1 MSHIGAYAFLFNA
14 DYESLG
20 GAYGYPLI
28 NQIVLSLFKSDV
40 KRTVSS
46 FMQLGD
52 IFLPSLSSKISEIKH
67 SYFGG
72 SHQSTYKFDKEMHMS
87 LVVRFVEEIGQQWS
101 TIDTK
106 KILKG
111 LLRKN
116 TFCITFPTLDKDIAI
131 GVDEKLKANPAYYGV
146 LEIDLGNK
154 VQYYIV
160 LSSLPEFCYVKNG
173 IVYFEEE
180 QGVDNNS
187 FWLDDFKKE
196 YPGNIIVMPTED
208 YKLNIPDVPGCK
220 DLSSSGEES
229 LKIFT
234 EKSKLTEYQQVL
246 EMLRFCKDDVGL
258 CLKAPVSEYIHTF
271 ILEER
276 KFVEYL
282 LNKHH
287 PRGSTK
293 AKFFN
298 ENLGIY
304 KDDWR
309 FLLAQFYY
317 GIRRNTHRKLS
328 SIDKHGVR
336 YETYLSV
343 IGRNNAVKSIR
354 VCWIIQ
360 KDKIKLTSAMPDNN
374 KEADLTKAFNPPIAD
389 RRLPVNE
396 KWQKIY
402 NMASDMSDI
411 AMSTCVP
418 TPMIVEQEI
427 VLDGMCGGAYV
438 HLPDARSS
446 FAQWLKKN
454 GLGEND
460 YKKGLNIY
468 LKNSKTQSHDKEKD
482 GADAFAEVLVLNGI
496 DCIVRDYLT

>member
-1 MSHIGAYAFLFNA
+1 MGAYAFIFNA
-14 DYESLG
+14 DHESLG
-20 GAYGYPLI
+20 SNYGYPII
-28 NQIVLSLFKSDV
+28 NQTTFLLFKSDV

-46 FMQLGD
+46 CMQLGD
-52 IFLPSLSSKISEIKH
+52 IFLPSLSSKISEIKNSKSGH
-67 SYFGG
+67 

-87 LVVRFVEEIGQQWS
+87 LAVRFVEEIGLQWS

-131 GVDEKLKANPAYYGV
+131 GIDEELKANPAYYGV

-154 VQYYIV
+154 IQYYIV
-160 LSSLPEFCYVKNG
+160 LSSLPEYCFIKNG
-173 IVYFEEE
+173 IVYFEEQE
-180 QGVDNNS
+180 GTGNNS
-187 FWLDDFKKE
+187 FSLDDFNEKC
-196 YPGNIIVMPTED
+196 PDSIVVIPTED
-208 YKLNIPDVPGCK
+208 YKLNIPNVPECK

-229 LKIFT
+229 LKIF
-234 EKSKLTEYQQVL
+234 EAKSKLTEYQKVL
-246 EMLRFCKDDVGL
+246 EMLRFYKGGVDL
-258 CLKAPVSEYIHTF
+258 NLQAPLSENIHTF
-271 ILEER
+271 ILDER

-282 LNKHH
+282 LNDEHCEG
-287 PRGSTK
+287 GSK

-298 ENLGIY
+298 EHLNIY

-317 GIRRNTHRKLS
+317 GIRQNTYQKLS

-336 YETYLSV
+336 YETYLPV
-343 IGRNNAVKSIR
+343 IGRNNAVKSIK

-374 KEADLTKAFNPPIAD
+374 KEADLTKAFKPPIAD
-389 RRLPVNE
+389 RSLPANE

-402 NMASDMSDI
+402 NMASDISDI
-411 AMSTCVP
+411 AMSTCIP
-418 TPMIVEQEI
+418 TPMIVEQDI
-427 VLDGMCGGAYV
+427 ILDGMCGGAYV

-446 FAQWLKKN
+446 FAKWLKKN
-454 GLGEND
+454 ELGEND
-460 YKKGLNIY
+460 YKTGLNIY
-468 LKNSKTQSHDKEKD
+468 LKNSNTQSHDKEKA
-482 GADAFAEVLVLNGI
+482 GADAFAEVLILNGI